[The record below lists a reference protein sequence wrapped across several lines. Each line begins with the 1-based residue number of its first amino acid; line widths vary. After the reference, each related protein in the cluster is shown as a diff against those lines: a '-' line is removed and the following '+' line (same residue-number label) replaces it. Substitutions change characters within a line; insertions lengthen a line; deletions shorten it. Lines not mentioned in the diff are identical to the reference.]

1 MSLEKVVIGNAT
13 LWLGDCREV
22 LPKIERSAALISD
35 PPYGIGY
42 VHSGNNPRKSK
53 VLGGGLVSHGA
64 KVAPI
69 IGDDQPFD
77 PALFLDFSHVLLFG
91 ANHFAQR
98 LPSSGSWMVWDKSPG
113 ILSGDSF
120 VDSEFIWTSTKG
132 VKRNVFRHLWKGLLA
147 DKISEDL
154 PGRNPNTWRRHH
166 PSMKPVALME
176 WCIATA
182 AGQSGLIVDPYMGS
196 GTTGVAALRMGR
208 NFVGVEMDRGYF
220 DIACERI
227 ERAQRQERL
236 FA

>member
-1 MSLEKVVIGNAT
+1 MSPEKVVIGNAT
-13 LWLGDCREV
+13 LWLGDCLEV
-22 LPKIERSAALISD
+22 LPAIDRAAAIVSD

-42 VHSGNNPRKSK
+42 VHSGQNVRRGAR
-53 VLGGGLVSHGA
+53 LGGGAVSRGA
-64 KVAPI
+64 KTKPI
-69 IGDDQPFD
+69 INDDREFD
-77 PALFLDFSHVLLFG
+77 PAPLLGFSAALLFG

-98 LPSSGSWMVWDKSPG
+98 LPAGGSWLVWDKSPG

-147 DKISEDL
+147 DKTSEDL
-154 PGRNPNTWRRHH
+154 PARNPNTWRRHH

-182 AGQSGLIVDPYMGS
+182 AGQSGMIVDPYMGS

-208 NFVGVEMDRGYF
+208 NFVGVEMDREYF